1 MGSYVEGA
9 LTPGEQVAYEG
20 KTSIWSLLPLIVFGF
35 IFIFVSGLGI
45 IIFGI
50 SEGFILILSFG
61 LGIIFCLVAVIRY
74 MTTELAITNKRIIAK
89 FGFIS
94 RTTIEINIHKAE
106 SIQVVQSILGRI
118 FNFGSIVVS
127 GAGTPKAPVP
137 GISHPLEFRR
147 AFLAAQEQ
155 ATAGKA

>member
-9 LTPGEQVAYEG
+9 LMSGEQVVYEG
-20 KTSIWSLLPLIVFGF
+20 KTSIWSLLPLIVLGL
-35 IFIFVSGLGI
+35 IFLAAW
-45 IIFGI
+45 
-50 SEGFILILSFG
+50 G
-61 LGIIFCLVAVIRY
+61 LGIIFWIIAAIRY
-74 MTTELAITNKRIIAK
+74 LTTELAITNKRIIAK

-94 RTTIEINIHKAE
+94 RTTIELDIQKAE
-106 SIQVVQSILGRI
+106 SIQVRQGILGRI

-127 GAGTPKAPVP
+127 GAGAPQAPVP